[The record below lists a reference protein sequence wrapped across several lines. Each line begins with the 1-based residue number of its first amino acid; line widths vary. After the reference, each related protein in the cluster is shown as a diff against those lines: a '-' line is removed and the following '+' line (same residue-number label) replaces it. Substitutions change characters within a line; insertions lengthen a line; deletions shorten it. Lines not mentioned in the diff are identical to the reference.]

1 MMAVLANEL
10 IAAFPDC
17 VAADGS
23 LDLAKLTSSLDAEI
37 GAQHNANALL
47 DT

>member
-23 LDLAKLTSSLDAEI
+23 LDLAKLT
-37 GAQHNANALL
+37 GALETGILKVPNEVCGC
-47 DT
+47 